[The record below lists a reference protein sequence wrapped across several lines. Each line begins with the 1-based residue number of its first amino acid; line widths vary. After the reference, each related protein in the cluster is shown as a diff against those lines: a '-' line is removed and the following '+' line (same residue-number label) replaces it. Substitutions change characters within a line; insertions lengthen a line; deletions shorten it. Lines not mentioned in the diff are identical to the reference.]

1 MSDFGTIITA
11 KKLTTTSISSGEL
24 DQLTEKLKSVIQQKG
39 FKDITGESWDHEF
52 ESAESNAIVRLSQYH
67 YGDEDADEEREFV
80 EEEELADAQEL
91 VEALRSEFSGFDFS
105 AEVIEWWIH
114 DFSGH
119 EKFYSRVQ
127 GGTWG
132 V

>member
-105 AEVIEWWIH
+105 AEVIEW
-114 DFSGH
+114 
-119 EKFYSRVQ
+119 
-127 GGTWG
+127 
-132 V
+132 